1 MTARPPSALDEFR
14 EVQAGKKGPGMTGWW
29 DAVLPE
35 LSTDQVEGLLQ
46 AATEPS
52 ISHRTIS
59 IVLGRWGFEVSP
71 GAVGHWRRNHVR

>member
-1 MTARPPSALDEFR
+1 MVQEFLD
-14 EVQAGKKGPGMTGWW
+14 VQATKKGPGVAGWW
-29 DAVLPE
+29 DDVLPR
-35 LSTDQVEGLLQ
+35 LSDEQAASLKQ
-46 AATEPS
+46 AATSPS